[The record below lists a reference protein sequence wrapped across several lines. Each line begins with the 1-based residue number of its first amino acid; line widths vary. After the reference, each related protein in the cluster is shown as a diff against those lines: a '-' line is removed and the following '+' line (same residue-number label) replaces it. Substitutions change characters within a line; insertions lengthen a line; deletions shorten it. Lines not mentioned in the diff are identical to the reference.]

1 MKKRLLLGVFG
12 IIVLCLGVFVFANR
26 EYQSVPIMDE
36 ETKLEESNIIGVYI
50 ESEDGYTKTDT
61 IPESGY
67 TLNEEQSYCK
77 VGDSNID
84 ATINYNVN
92 TKTLSVSPITTKGTK
107 CYLYFDEDQTLLKD
121 AILANATT
129 QTTRTDFSTTVE
141 ETTTGTIYYADTSKG
156 RTYYFAGN
164 PTDNWVQFAGFYW
177 RIIRINE
184 DGSVRLI
191 YNGTG
196 TVTTGT
202 NTQIQTSTFNSS
214 YNNNMY
220 VGYMYQRGQVHGL
233 TSDSTIKGVLDTW
246 YQNNLQSYAS
256 QISTE
261 AGFCGDRQPST
272 SSTTSNGSG
281 GTGTTQTYYG
291 AYIRL
296 ITNKAPTF
304 ECQNGSDLYTV
315 ASSNQGNKALD
326 YPIGLITADEVVYA
340 GGTFGIENSSY
351 YLNTG
356 QDYWTMSS
364 NGFRNNLAIVFIVYS
379 DGRIYDDDYVA
390 FSIGVRPVINL
401 SADITIKSGNG
412 TSTSPY
418 EI

>member
-12 IIVLCLGVFVFANR
+12 VIVLCLGVFVFANR
-26 EYQSVPIMDE
+26 ECQSVPIMDE

-129 QTTRTDFSTTVE
+129 QITRTDFSTTVTD
-141 ETTTGTIYYADTSKG
+141 TTTGTIYYADTSKG

-164 PTDNWVQFAGFYW
+164 PTDNWVSFAGFYW

-220 VGYMYQRGQVHGL
+220 VGYMYQSGQVHGL

-296 ITNKAPTF
+296 ITNKATF

-401 SADITIKSGNG
+401 SADVTIKSGNG
-412 TSTSPY
+412 TSTTPY

>member
-1 MKKRLLLGVFG
+1 M
-12 IIVLCLGVFVFANR
+12 GVFVFANR
-26 EYQSVPIMDE
+26 EYQSVPIIDE
-36 ETKLEESNIIGVYI
+36 ETKLEERNIIGVYI

-84 ATINYNVN
+84 ATINYDVN
-92 TKTLSVSPITTKGTK
+92 IKTLSVSPITTKGTK

-129 QTTRTDFSTTVE
+129 QTTRTDFSTTLTD
-141 ETTTGTIYYADTSKG
+141 TTTGIIYYADTSKG

-164 PTDNWVQFAGFYW
+164 PTDNWVSFAGFYW

-220 VGYMYQRGQVHGL
+220 VGYMYQSGQVHGL

-296 ITNKAPTF
+296 IANKAPTF
-304 ECQNGSDLYTV
+304 ECTNTADLYTV
-315 ASSNQGNKALD
+315 GSANSGNKVLD
-326 YPIGLITADEVVYA
+326 YPIGLITADEVAYA
-340 GGTFGIENSSY
+340 GGVYEQTNNGY
-351 YLNTG
+351 YLYTNSA
-356 QDYWTMSS
+356 YWTMSPY
-364 NGFRNNLAIVFIVYS
+364 RVYS
-379 DGRIYDDDYVA
+379 PGYAYVFYVSSTGHLNNYRVDSA
-390 FSIGVRPVINL
+390 WGVRPVINL
-401 SADITIKSGNG
+401 APNVTIKSGNG
-412 TSTSPY
+412 TSTTPY

>member
-164 PTDNWVQFAGFYW
+164 PTDNWVRFAGFYW
-177 RIIRINE
+177 RIVRINE
-184 DGSVRLI
+184 DGSTRLI

-196 TVTTGT
+196 TTGT
-202 NTQIQTSTFNSS
+202 STQIQTSAFNSS
-214 YNNNMY
+214 INNNMY
-220 VGYMYQRGQVHGL
+220 VGYMYQSNQVHGL
-233 TSDSTIKGVLDTW
+233 TTDSTIKGVLDIW
-246 YQNNLQSYAS
+246 YRNNLQSYADK
-256 QISTE
+256 ISTE

-272 SSTTSNGSG
+272 SSSSSNGQG
-281 GTGTTQTYYG
+281 GTGTTVTYYG
-291 AYIRL
+291 TYIRL
-296 ITNKAPTF
+296 VTNKAPTF
-304 ECQNGSDLYTV
+304 DCQNSSDLYTV
-315 ASSNQGNKALD
+315 ASSSQGNKALD
-326 YPIGLITADEVVYA
+326 YPIGLITLDEVAFA
-340 GGTFGIENSSY
+340 GGVVGTANNSY
-351 YLNTG
+351 YLYTG
-356 QDYWTMSS
+356 QHYWTMSPY
-364 NGFRNNLAIVFIVYS
+364 RVYS
-379 DGRIYDDDYVA
+379 PGYAYVFYVSSTGHLNNYRVDSA
-390 FSIGVRPVINL
+390 YGVRPVINL
-401 SADITIKSGNG
+401 LPDVTIKSGNG
-412 TSTSPY
+412 TSTTPY